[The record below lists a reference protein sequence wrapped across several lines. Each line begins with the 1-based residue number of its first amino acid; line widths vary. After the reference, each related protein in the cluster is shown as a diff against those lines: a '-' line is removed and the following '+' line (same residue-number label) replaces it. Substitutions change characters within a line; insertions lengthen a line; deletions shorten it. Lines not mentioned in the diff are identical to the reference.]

1 MLSLDAVGV
10 LFPAI
15 PLAIVALNFR
25 YTSLAGLMRELH
37 AQLDKKKT
45 TENSAKT
52 SFIRGAGHNGSE
64 NEPREIFSVFLGAI
78 VCIQYSDIVCL
89 YQPKRAYCHI
99 LYEYHDYAHANRIML
114 FLHRDCF
121 VNESSS
127 NAYIRC

>member
-25 YTSLAGLMRELH
+25 YTSLQGSCANCMLNLI
-37 AQLDKKKT
+37 KI